1 MATSEP
7 TAQHT
12 PATDT
17 AERNTSGTVDLT
29 AAALLTLSPAA
40 CLAVGTQMDDI
51 PAVINAALVAGAGA
65 CTAAGARL
73 AGGHTTLNLPE
84 TSLVRRQAWSLVSA
98 SGASLLSLLSG
109 FIDGAAGPDALLS
122 TVFAPSWA
130 QAGYAVM
137 SGAWWAAT
145 GFTVWSLRKQLLY
158 RQPAPT
164 PTPAPEPAAPQ
175 EQPSNPVVPQQIS
188 PTGSVAQILH
198 LWQYI
203 GGPNG
208 VAPDHLLK
216 DVDVA
221 PDGSWT
227 GRVRSPLGKTVSSYV
242 NQGTLAQV
250 YAVPDAWVTVA
261 EGFNSGERIVAVR
274 AQAPAPTAGVDDSTP
289 QGVWAAYVAAP
300 GRPLPGTTL
309 ENIGVNTPEQ
319 GGGWRAYV
327 RADRRR
333 VPTPDLIDLAAAL
346 GVERL
351 SLISYV
357 TTSDPTR
364 AIVRVMDRN
373 PLEDGMPIPTLD
385 ALTASTGGYIPI
397 GRYVT
402 MTEVLIQLCEPGDGA
417 KHMMIAGATGSG
429 KSALI
434 EVIALACHANG
445 YALVL
450 ADPKGNSFRKH
461 TYDMAAVHGFGIDG
475 SMNALRTA
483 HAKLKQAQKDLEGTG
498 ENTFTHTPQRPLTV
512 VVLDEASRLLN
523 KNSPVKDEA
532 VAIVDDFASLGRA
545 LGFSLVLANQIVNLD
560 QLGGSQAV
568 RTNLIGGGTLVML
581 RTSSGQKHLADLP
594 DEFGHIDPSQIPQT
608 WVRELSLDG
617 IPDGDPRRTY
627 GLGYGAGP
635 GAMAEMMRTSYAP
648 DLATL
653 FDPARVVRLDLTDI
667 DTTTPAHTTP
677 PPTAPATHALPH
689 STAAAAAPVKE
700 TVEDKVLAVL
710 RETGG
715 GALRRKQI
723 LDLTGAKDA
732 QLDRVLKKLRET
744 GAVIN
749 PDGIEGLYALP
760 TDNN

>member
-1 MATSEP
+1 MTEP
-7 TAQHT
+7 TTQ
-12 PATDT
+12 PAP
-17 AERNTSGTVDLT
+17 APAPANTSGTVDLT
-29 AAALLTLSPAA
+29 AAALLALSPAA
-40 CLAVGTQMDDI
+40 CLAVGTQMDSI
-51 PAVINAALVAGAGA
+51 PGVISAALVAGAGA
-65 CTAAGARL
+65 GVVAGTRMATGR
-73 AGGHTTLNLPE
+73 TTLNLPE
-84 TSLVRRQAWSLVSA
+84 TSLVRRQAWALVSA
-98 SGASLLSLLSG
+98 SGASLLSLLAG
-109 FIDGAAGPDALLS
+109 WLDGAAGPDALLS
-122 TVFAPSWA
+122 TVFSPSWA
-130 QAGYAVM
+130 QAGYTVM

-145 GFTVWSLRKQLLY
+145 GFTVWQLRKQLLY
-158 RQPAPT
+158 RQPAPE
-164 PTPAPEPAAPQ
+164 PTPAPVEDPAAPTT
-175 EQPSNPVVPQQIS
+175 EPARPVLPQQIS
-188 PTGSVAQILH
+188 PTGSVARILH
-198 LWQYI
+198 MWQYI

-216 DVDVA
+216 DVEVA
-221 PDGSWT
+221 ADGSWT
-227 GRVRSPLGKTVSSYV
+227 GRVLSPLGKTVSTHVS
-242 NQGTLAQV
+242 QGTLAQV
-250 YAVPDAWVTVA
+250 YGCPDAWVTVA
-261 EGFNSGERIVAVR
+261 DGFNSGERIVSVR
-274 AQAPAPTAGVDDSTP
+274 ATAPAPTAGVDDSTP

-309 ENIGVNTPEQ
+309 ENVGVNTAEQ

-333 VPTPDLIDLAAAL
+333 VPTPDLVDLAAAL
-346 GVERL
+346 GVDRL

-373 PLEDGMPIPTLD
+373 PLEDGMPIPSLD
-385 ALTASTGGYIPI
+385 ALKASDGGYISI

-402 MTEVLIQLCEPGDGA
+402 MTEVLVQLCEPGDGA

-434 EVIALACHANG
+434 EVLALACHANG

-450 ADPKGNSFRKH
+450 ADPKGNSFRKQ
-461 TYDMAAVHGFGIDG
+461 TYDMAAIHGFGIDG
-475 SMNALRTA
+475 SMTALRAA

-498 ENTFTHTPQRPLTV
+498 QNTFTHTPERPLTV

-594 DEFGHIDPSQIPQT
+594 DEFGLVDPSQIPQT

-617 IPDGDPRRTY
+617 VPDGDPRRTY

-648 DLATL
+648 DLAAL
-653 FDPARVVRLDLTDI
+653 YDPARVVQLDFTGI
-667 DTTTPAHTTP
+667 DTTAHVTPA
-677 PPTAPATHALPH
+677 APAAPS
-689 STAAAAAPVKE
+689 STRASSTPAGTAVAPAKE

-710 RETGG
+710 EETGG
-715 GALRRKQI
+715 GSLRRKQI
-723 LDLTGAKDA
+723 LDLTGAGAA

-760 TDNN
+760 AEDN

>member
-1 MATSEP
+1 MTEP
-7 TAQHT
+7 TTQ
-12 PATDT
+12 PAPTT
-17 AERNTSGTVDLT
+17 QANTSGTVDLT
-29 AAALLTLSPAA
+29 AAALLALSPAA
-40 CLAVGTQMDDI
+40 SLAVGTQIDDI
-51 PAVINAALVAGAGA
+51 PAVISAALVAGAGA
-65 CTAAGARL
+65 GVVTGTRMATGR
-73 AGGHTTLNLPE
+73 TTLSLPE
-84 TSLVRRQAWSLVSA
+84 TSLVRRQAWALVSA
-98 SGASLLSLLSG
+98 SGASLLSLLAG
-109 FIDGAAGPDALLS
+109 WLDGAAGPDALLS

-145 GFTVWSLRKQLLY
+145 GFTVWQLRKQLLY
-158 RQPAPT
+158 RQPAPA
-164 PTPAPEPAAPQ
+164 PTPDPAEEPAGQTDQAPR
-175 EQPSNPVVPQQIS
+175 PALPQQVS
-188 PTGSVAQILH
+188 PTGSVARILH
-198 LWQYI
+198 MWQYI
-203 GGPNG
+203 GGPTG

-216 DVDVA
+216 DVEVA
-221 PDGSWT
+221 ADGSWT
-227 GRVRSPLGKTVSSYV
+227 GRVLSPLGKTVSTHVS
-242 NQGTLAQV
+242 QGTLAQV

-261 EGFNSGERIVAVR
+261 DGFNSGERIISVR
-274 AQAPAPTAGVDDSTP
+274 ATAPAPTAGVDDSTP

-309 ENIGVNTPEQ
+309 ENVGANTKEQ

-346 GVERL
+346 GVDRL
-351 SLISYV
+351 SHISYV

-373 PLEDGMPIPTLD
+373 PLEDGMPIPSLD
-385 ALTASTGGYIPI
+385 ALKASSGGYIPI

-402 MTEVLIQLCEPGDGA
+402 MAEVLIQLCEPGDGA

-434 EVIALACHANG
+434 EVLALACHANG
-445 YALVL
+445 YALAL
-450 ADPKGNSFRKH
+450 ADPKGNSFRKQ
-461 TYDMAAVHGFGIDG
+461 TYDMAALHGFGIDG
-475 SMNALRTA
+475 SMTVLRA
-483 HAKLKQAQKDLEGTG
+483 VHAKLKQVQKDLEGTG
-498 ENTFTHTPQRPLTV
+498 ENTFTHTPDRPLTV

-532 VAIVDDFASLGRA
+532 VAIIDDFASLGRA

-594 DEFGHIDPSQIPQT
+594 DEFGLVDPSQIPQT
-608 WVRELSLDG
+608 WGRELSLDG
-617 IPDGDPRRTY
+617 VPEGDPRRTY

-648 DLATL
+648 DLAAL
-653 FDPARVVRLDLTDI
+653 YDPARVVQLDFTGVDP
-667 DTTTPAHTTP
+667 TTPVAPAATRPSPTGHPTTPATT
-677 PPTAPATHALPH
+677 T
-689 STAAAAAPVKE
+689 AAAAPVKE
-700 TVEDKVLAVL
+700 TVEDRVLTVL
-710 RETGG
+710 KETGG

-723 LDLTGAKDA
+723 LDLTGAGAA
-732 QLDRVLKKLRET
+732 QLDRVLKKLRDT

-760 TDNN
+760 ADDN